1 MQFDLFSTSTPQ
13 AVDLRTTP
21 IPELSEAAAQVGGPE
36 QWATFTLSQVL
47 VKWEDLYSDFIAV
60 LEGPINHAKSFCK
73 DKGQPLEQGGPL
85 ARKFYQR
92 EYERLV
98 HGQGQLRALVEGLFC
113 ENLMHAI
120 EQGKAVL
127 RANGLSEDEADD
139 SHEFFNG
146 VIQHPAPSD
155 LGKLLPVLMQDVA
168 QEYLRLAA

>member
-1 MQFDLFSTSTPQ
+1 MQYDLFSASAPQ

-21 IPELSEAAAQVGGPE
+21 IPELHVAAAQVGRPE
-36 QWATFTLSQVL
+36 QWKALTLSQVL
-47 VKWEDLYSDFIAV
+47 VKWEDLYADFIAV
-60 LEGPINHAKSFCK
+60 LEGPIHHAKEFCK
-73 DKGQPLEQGGPL
+73 DNGQPQPGGPV

-98 HGQGQLRALVEGLFC
+98 QGQGQLRAVVEGLFC
-113 ENLMHAI
+113 ENLEHAI

-127 RANGLSEDEADD
+127 RAHGLSEDEAED

-146 VIQHPAPSD
+146 IIQHPDPND